1 MTPEERR
8 KAQVEKEIRGHRDE
22 LQRLGMP
29 APLIDAMFSFTA
41 DAGNY
46 EERRIGRDDYPW
58 GFISTCRVSDGAK
71 PYETAVEHGN
81 YNNGEIVIVENYDT
95 KEDAAAG
102 HARWIARMTIPP
114 LPATLYGCNNSC
126 VQQLLNKF
134 DENKET
140 P

>member
-1 MTPEERR
+1 MGSATTLNRSNPTCMSMFKQGESMTPEERR

-81 YNNGEIVIVENYDT
+81 YNN
-95 KEDAAAG
+95 
-102 HARWIARMTIPP
+102 
-114 LPATLYGCNNSC
+114 
-126 VQQLLNKF
+126 
-134 DENKET
+134 
-140 P
+140 